1 MLVKSIMRRRLT
13 HLDHRGSLQMVN
25 VGGKPVTLR
34 RAVAEGK
41 VKISS
46 RLAKMISRNSLPKG
60 DLIAT
65 VRLAGIQAAKRTSE
79 LIPLCH
85 NIPIDQV
92 GVEARV
98 VGNSVALRATVISEG
113 KTGVE
118 MEALT
123 AVAVAALTVVDMG
136 KSVDRT
142 MVIGPIRLLEK
153 TGGRHG
159 KFVAPPLENGR

>member
-1 MLVKSIMRRRLT
+1 MADQLSHLNRRGNV
-13 HLDHRGSLQMVN
+13 HMVD

-46 RLAKMISRNSLPKG
+46 QLAKMISRRTLPKG
-60 DLIAT
+60 DLLAT

-85 NIPIDQV
+85 NIPINQV
-92 GVEARV
+92 EVEAKV
-98 VGNSVALRATVISEG
+98 VGNSVVLKATVIAEG

-136 KSVDRT
+136 KSVDRA

-153 TGGRHG
+153 TGGKHGTFIAPRH
-159 KFVAPPLENGR
+159 KQPAEKP